1 MSDPKTGQDEI
12 DSTAAA
18 WTARLGRCPLSPA
31 ERRDLDLWLRES
43 PLHAAAFKEAQSAWS
58 KMGQLRFTQEHRTEN
73 RKSKPDSPGSTRSLG
88 PAWARQTRHRLQAA
102 ALAACLLLFFGA
114 GLFLWLGNP
123 KVLVTTDYRTA
134 PGELDQ
140 ISLPDGSL
148 IELGPASAVAVQYT
162 PEQRRVRLVSGLA
175 YFVVAASGDGEA
187 RPFVVA
193 TTKGSARALGTRFTV
208 GHKGESVE
216 VTVVEHA
223 VEVAATSPDGEVA
236 RVLVSQ
242 GQAVRYRDAGLGE
255 VRTVNPDHSTA
266 WRRGRLIFDHMPLA
280 EVVAELNRYRRG
292 RIVITD
298 PNLASRQVSGV
309 FSTDDPQAVLATV
322 VRDLDIEAVSLTP
335 LLTLLH

>member
-1 MSDPKTGQDEI
+1 M
-12 DSTAAA
+12 
-18 WTARLGRCPLSPA
+18 
-31 ERRDLDLWLRES
+31 
-43 PLHAAAFKEAQSAWS
+43 
-58 KMGQLRFTQEHRTEN
+58 
-73 RKSKPDSPGSTRSLG
+73 
-88 PAWARQTRHRLQAA
+88 
-102 ALAACLLLFFGA
+102 
-114 GLFLWLGNP
+114 
-123 KVLVTTDYRTA
+123 
-134 PGELDQ
+134 
-140 ISLPDGSL
+140 
-148 IELGPASAVAVQYT
+148 
-162 PEQRRVRLVSGLA
+162 A

-223 VEVAATSPDGEVA
+223 VEVTATSPDGEVA

-322 VRDLDIEAVSLTP
+322 VRDLDIGAISLTP